1 MYMRPECHDVC
12 PGLVV
17 APLLWLGYPPLG
29 MRLDSRTRLW
39 LTLLAG
45 VDNASINFI
54 LAREKTLQGLP
65 RKEEK

>member
-1 MYMRPECHDVC
+1 MMSS

-39 LTLLAG
+39 LTLAG
-45 VDNASINFI
+45 VDNAGINFI

-65 RKEEK
+65 KKEEK